1 LGKAQTFSEA
11 VYNIPQQNP
20 VNMHKRVA
28 LYVLL
33 FLGGQYMTIH
43 AQTIHSPRI
52 DRVGP
57 IQIDKIEHTDQHT
70 VLYATYTASDRYLD
84 RGWTNVSGSTYLLDR
99 WRGKKYYILRAQGIP
114 MQPER
119 HYFDYAGQSLSFR
132 LLFPRLPSNVSKVD
146 LIECPDREDCFNTY
160 GIYLTEEAEPY
171 GSDPTH
177 TGLAYEEEADEQD
190 GPFREDYA
198 YLIVY
203 DPATEE
209 WSELLEATTTVVF
222 NHNENADVKMYYQS
236 GEEEILRKVSAIE
249 EIDMD
254 DGSVT
259 QAMKVVDQD
268 GVELFL
274 GLNSEGYMILVLPD
288 GSKVQFLKE

>member
-1 LGKAQTFSEA
+1 MLLRIG
-11 VYNIPQQNP
+11 
-20 VNMHKRVA
+20 
-28 LYVLL
+28 LYVL
-33 FLGGQYMTIH
+33 FLLSGQLMTIH

-52 DRVGP
+52 DRAGP
-57 IQIDKIEHTDQHT
+57 IQIDKMERTDQHT
-70 VLYATYTASDRYLD
+70 VLYATYTASERFAKG
-84 RGWTNVSGSTYLLDR
+84 GWVNLSGSTYLLDR
-99 WRGKKYYILRAQGIP
+99 WRNKKYYILRAEGIP
-114 MQPER
+114 LQPER

-132 LLFPRLPSNVSKVD
+132 LIFPRLPTNVSKVD
-146 LIECPDREDCFNTY
+146 LIECPDRHDCFNTY
-160 GIYLTEEAEPY
+160 GIYLTEEADSYESEPE
-171 GSDPTH
+171 PT
-177 TGLAYEEEADEQD
+177 GYAYEEEAPDQD

-203 DPATEE
+203 DPDTEE

-222 NHNENADVKMYYQS
+222 NYNDNADVKMYYQS

-249 EIDMD
+249 EIDVD

-268 GVELFL
+268 GAELYL